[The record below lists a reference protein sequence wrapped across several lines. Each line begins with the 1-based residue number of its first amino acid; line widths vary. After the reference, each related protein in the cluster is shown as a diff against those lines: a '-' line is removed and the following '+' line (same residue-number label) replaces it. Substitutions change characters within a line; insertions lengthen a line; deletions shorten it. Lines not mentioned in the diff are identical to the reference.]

1 MTVETEMTDDDC
13 VKITV
18 TEEGFTEVGWV
29 SSFHL
34 VDQKTNQLRD
44 CIRQKALKALLT

>member
-1 MTVETEMTDDDC
+1 MEVTTEQLEDST

-18 TEEGFTEVGWV
+18 TTEDGRIALGWV

-34 VDQKTNQLRD
+34 VDPKVNQL
-44 CIRQKALKALLT
+44 KESLNA

>member
-1 MTVETEMTDDDC
+1 MDITTEQLEDST

-18 TEEGFTEVGWV
+18 TTEDGRVAYGWV

-34 VDQKTNQLRD
+34 VETKVNQL
-44 CIRQKALKALLT
+44 KESLNV

>member
-1 MTVETEMTDDDC
+1 MPVETEMTEDGC

-18 TEEGFTEVGWV
+18 TEEGITEVGWV

-34 VDQKTNQLRD
+34 VDPKVTQMVSS
-44 CIRQKALKALLT
+44 IRKKAMNALFT

>member
-1 MTVETEMTDDDC
+1 MTDDDC

-18 TEEGFTEVGWV
+18 TEEGITEVGWV

-34 VDQKTNQLRD
+34 VDPKVTQMVA
-44 CIRQKALKALLT
+44 CIRKKALTALFT